1 MPYVVLLQY
10 TLPSYYGDSME
21 TLSTGVH
28 IHQGVV
34 FLSTYL
40 LSHKLINSTI
50 TYY

>member
-21 TLSTGVH
+21 TLSTGVVH

-40 LSHKLINSTI
+40 LSHKLINI